1 MSAPPSGGG
10 APIESRRQLIE
21 YFAAGNKPRPAWR
34 MGTEHE
40 KFGYHVKTLKP
51 LPYDGPTGIRAML
64 EGMTR
69 FGWQP
74 VVEGN
79 NPIALERGKANITLE
94 PGGQFELSGAPIAEA
109 LGALDAEARA
119 APWAVLIG
127 PEGGFAADE
136 LAAARRIKNV
146 TAVGL
151 GPRILRADTAAL
163 AALAC
168 WQSLVG
174 DWRKPTPRLAHDF
187 RTSKA
192 IV

>member
-1 MSAPPSGGG
+1 MRAAPSPAVARRGMLRENQRMSAPPSGGG

-94 PGGQFELSGAPIAEA
+94 ATL
-109 LGALDAEARA
+109 L
-119 APWAVLIG
+119 
-127 PEGGFAADE
+127 
-136 LAAARRIKNV
+136 
-146 TAVGL
+146 T
-151 GPRILRADTAAL
+151 
-163 AALAC
+163 
-168 WQSLVG
+168 
-174 DWRKPTPRLAHDF
+174 
-187 RTSKA
+187 
-192 IV
+192 